1 MGHCS
6 YLPRMVNESLND
18 GSETLHASQGD
29 AAPRQTVESAASV
42 DVRGRAADAE
52 VDASARPRFRS
63 AVRVFLLWL
72 LLAFMVGGLV
82 GTGLGIVLWMAAT
95 GSPGFQFDP
104 VTMTAR
110 ADPGMLVVATLFSLL
125 ATSVVGYVLHGVES
139 KRWWPSK
146 PADGR
151 LLAKRVAAGV
161 LVGAAS
167 VAALQLVAW
176 AVSLVGVRLEST
188 DASTSVVGMLK
199 WSMSS
204 SAPWLFVPALLA
216 TVGVIGPVAE
226 ELVFRGVIGR
236 TVVDSGLA
244 RGGDGSRSAA
254 QTFATCLV
262 AGLFF
267 GLPHVTGISAA
278 GLEGAVA
285 MTLFGALLTWLSSVR
300 TRSLAPAI
308 AAHVTL
314 NTAQLLLALATL

>member
-1 MGHCS
+1 M
-6 YLPRMVNESLND
+6 
-18 GSETLHASQGD
+18 
-29 AAPRQTVESAASV
+29 
-42 DVRGRAADAE
+42 
-52 VDASARPRFRS
+52 
-63 AVRVFLLWL
+63 RVFLLWL

-104 VTMTAR
+104 GTMTIVSL
-110 ADPGMLVVATLFSLL
+110 DPGMLVVATLFSLL

-204 SAPWLFVPALLA
+204 SAPWLFVSALLS

-314 NTAQLLLALATL
+314 NTTQLLLALATL

>member
-1 MGHCS
+1 
-6 YLPRMVNESLND
+6 MVNESLND

-29 AAPRQTVESAASV
+29 AVPRQTVESAASV

-104 VTMTAR
+104 GTMTIASL
-110 ADPGMLVVATLFSLL
+110 DPGMLVVATLFSLL

-204 SAPWLFVPALLA
+204 SAPWLFVSALLS

-254 QTFATCLV
+254 QTLATCLV
-262 AGLFF
+262 SGLFF

-314 NTAQLLLALATL
+314 NTTQLLLALATL